1 MVSVEVSTKQVRL
14 LLPRIASFSSVSQL
28 NLGMQLE
35 VKSMCWLFLKRM
47 LEPIA
52 SMVSGGL
59 WVIGENYKD
68 LLINIATPPPSL
80 LGRSFLRMWW
90 DLNLGAK
97 PLFQWVSLSR
107 ASSGL
112 TKDR

>member
-1 MVSVEVSTKQVRL
+1 
-14 LLPRIASFSSVSQL
+14 
-28 NLGMQLE
+28 
-35 VKSMCWLFLKRM
+35 M
-47 LEPIA
+47 LAPIA
-52 SMVSGGL
+52 SMVSGWL
-59 WVIGENYKD
+59 YDIGENCKD
-68 LLINIATPPPSL
+68 FLISIATPPPSL

-107 ASSGL
+107 ATSGL